1 MMVLSSSHIA
11 EPTLEATVCRAPDEA
26 LEREE
31 VAEAVVAVEFVRMLT
46 TWVRRDRNDPPLR
59 RLATLLSRVAAVA
72 DLAASAA
79 VAAACA
85 ARAAAL
91 ACISSVSSGVTYGCI
106 IMWLSL
112 SAVCTISETSATIW
126 SSASARYLHR
136 VMRLGISSRTVC
148 CTLVSSDERRSNF
161 PPELC
166 RPDPETCFSDGER
179 AEGCLPSSGWSEA
192 LLEALRERVS
202 DTRTAVGDA
211 GLEHLLT
218 MLGKQ
223 RRSSSSSA
231 QPGKWRSRSHA
242 RDCCAARL
250 PSSVSCS
257 ADRPMPE
264 ANDVLASEGRADRTW
279 LGLPSLGGGCF
290 GRDERRVDSCNCGC
304 EPVLESE
311 VSRAIICID
320 D

>member
-1 MMVLSSSHIA
+1 
-11 EPTLEATVCRAPDEA
+11 
-26 LEREE
+26 
-31 VAEAVVAVEFVRMLT
+31 
-46 TWVRRDRNDPPLR
+46 
-59 RLATLLSRVAAVA
+59 
-72 DLAASAA
+72 
-79 VAAACA
+79 
-85 ARAAAL
+85 
-91 ACISSVSSGVTYGCI
+91 
-106 IMWLSL
+106 
-112 SAVCTISETSATIW
+112 
-126 SSASARYLHR
+126 
-136 VMRLGISSRTVC
+136 MRLGISSRTVC

-311 VSRAIICID
+311 RRAAVAKGREALGERADGVLPLRRAAFEAERAPQLAARTRVGYLELSPQIVEEDSALHEIVAPSVVVVMVDQNGD
-320 D
+320 DRHAMLGGHVHLPTSERGGRLEGCT